1 MRSSVARTIRGPYVE
16 SGATKLVGENLTS
29 MQFETGLFGLKL
41 ILCVEPDPEI
51 KNSRPHYKILLKL
64 TEICWK

>member
-1 MRSSVARTIRGPYVE
+1 MRSSVARTIRGPHVE

-41 ILCVEPDPEI
+41 LVCLALGEE
-51 KNSRPHYKILLKL
+51 SSLS
-64 TEICWK
+64 